1 MSRRLR
7 IAVLVSVILHLAV
20 LAAFLPALR
29 RAPPAADKP
38 DKEAAVELLLVEKK
52 GAGSPIPPSSAAPSP
67 PSAAAP
73 PQQVQP
79 EKAQPPSPPLPRK
92 VEHESRPEAPV
103 SPATP
108 PQVQPPSPP
117 LPQDA
122 KGELGPTPPAP
133 ATPPPRVAAN
143 AAPHPPASQP
153 TPEAKPHPPVPPQP
167 KAPPADVPVFNLGGT
182 DSESNAIVSGDQ
194 VIPASPDDAARN
206 RPPVYP
212 QQAAML
218 HQQGTV
224 TVVIHVSP
232 QGTTE
237 GIDILQGSG
246 HILLDRAVLDAVRNW
261 RFLPAVK
268 DGQPVP
274 FDMPMRFVFQ
284 AN

>member
-79 EKAQPPSPPLPRK
+79 EKAQPPSPPLPR
-92 VEHESRPEAPV
+92 
-103 SPATP
+103 
-108 PQVQPPSPP
+108 
-117 LPQDA
+117 DA
-122 KGELGPTPPAP
+122 EGELLPTPPAP

-143 AAPHPPASQP
+143 AAPHPPAPQP
-153 TPEAKPHPPVPPQP
+153 TPEAKPHPPTPPQP
-167 KAPPADVPVFNLGGT
+167 KAPTADVPVFNLGGT